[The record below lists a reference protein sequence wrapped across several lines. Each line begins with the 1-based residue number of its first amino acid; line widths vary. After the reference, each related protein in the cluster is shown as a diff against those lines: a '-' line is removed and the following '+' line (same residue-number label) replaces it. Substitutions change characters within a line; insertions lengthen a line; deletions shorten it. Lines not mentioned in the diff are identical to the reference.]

1 MTTFTFDENTT
12 NKEIV
17 DACVRQLVEP
27 GAVLLLPTE
36 TVYGLVCRWSD
47 DEAKKRIYAL
57 KDRDESKPFQMMIS
71 SVEQLEAF
79 DVDLFPSAKKVTEKF
94 CPGPITILIPHGGAK
109 VGYRIPDHELFLQI
123 LSGIGEPLAATSANL
138 SGDPLALTVDD
149 ATNRL
154 NGTPDII
161 VDSGKLPEG
170 AMASTVVDMTVD
182 SFSIVRPGIITE
194 QDIADCLE

>member
-1 MTTFTFDENTT
+1 MTTFVFDGATSS
-12 NKEIV
+12 KEIV
-17 DACVRQLVEP
+17 EACVKQLNEP

-47 DEAKKRIYAL
+47 DAAKKRIYAL

-79 DVDLFPSAKKVTEKF
+79 DVNVFPSAKTVTETF
-94 CPGPITILIPHGGAK
+94 CPGPITILIPHDGAK

-123 LSGIGEPLAATSANL
+123 LSKVGEPLAATSANL
-138 SGDPLALTVDD
+138 SGDPLALTVAD

-161 VDSGKLPEG
+161 VDAGKLPEG
-170 AMASTVVDMTVD
+170 AMASTVVDVTPE
-182 SFSIVRPGIITE
+182 SFSIVRPGPITE
-194 QDIADCLE
+194 QDISNCLK